1 MTPPDDQTIHFVNIQ
16 HSISEAQHLLAKP
29 MPSLAEM
36 KAAQELFYNVRKSA
50 DVLLKYSL
58 DLENY
63 LFIVRGSK

>member
-1 MTPPDDQTIHFVNIQ
+1 M
-16 HSISEAQHLLAKP
+16 SEAQELMAKP
-29 MPSLAEM
+29 IPTLAEL

-63 LFIVRGSK
+63 IFITRGSK

>member
-1 MTPPDDQTIHFVNIQ
+1 M
-16 HSISEAQHLLAKP
+16 SEAQELMAKP
-29 MPSLAEM
+29 MPTLAEL

-63 LFIVRGSK
+63 LFIMRGSK

>member
-1 MTPPDDQTIHFVNIQ
+1 MQKPDDPTLHFVQIRN
-16 HSISEAQHLLAKP
+16 SMSEAQELMAKP
-29 MPSLAEM
+29 MPTLAEL

-63 LFIVRGSK
+63 IFIIRGSK

>member
-1 MTPPDDQTIHFVNIQ
+1 MQKPDDPTLHFVQIRNAM
-16 HSISEAQHLLAKP
+16 SEAQELMAKP
-29 MPSLAEM
+29 MPSLAEL

-63 LFIVRGSK
+63 LFIMRGSK

>member
-1 MTPPDDQTIHFVNIQ
+1 MTPPDDQTIHFVQIRN
-16 HSISEAQHLLAKP
+16 SMSEAQELMARP
-29 MPSLAEM
+29 MPSLAEL

-63 LFIVRGSK
+63 LFIMRGSK

>member
-1 MTPPDDQTIHFVNIQ
+1 MTPPDDQTIHFVQIRN
-16 HSISEAQHLLAKP
+16 SMSEAQELMARP
-29 MPSLAEM
+29 MPSLAEL

-63 LFIVRGSK
+63 LFITRGSK